1 LSDLVGGSLNGTATV
16 GSSGTT
22 LIDIPLAADAL
33 TEGEET
39 ITITLDD
46 SSDTTASLVVNDTS
60 ISSSYN
66 LSAVYDSHNE
76 GTTAYFSLTA
86 DGVDAGTVVAYTISG
101 VSASDLVS
109 GSLIGTTTT
118 AAAGKSKL
126 ISIPILADKLTEGA
140 ETLTITLDDSPD
152 KTASLTVNDT
162 SKGATY
168 SITSGADS
176 YDEGQSALFSL
187 VTTNLVAGTSVAYT
201 LSGVSASD
209 LVSNSLTG
217 TATVSTSGTTIIS
230 LPLAADSLT
239 EDAETLTIT
248 LDDYQ
253 DKSASIT
260 VNDTSIATVTETN
273 EYQTTIL
280 ADENILGPNPVLIK
294 GLNENI
300 TTTDG
305 IITDHFFLYAGNRY
319 EYSSIDSLLTVITR
333 DDEFT
338 SEFSQEISDYSA
350 TLADMTYSDAIK
362 LVGISGIDDWLIKV
376 AGDDGSYVY

>member
-1 LSDLVGGSLNGTATV
+1 L
-16 GSSGTT
+16 
-22 LIDIPLAADAL
+22 PLAADSL

-39 ITITLDD
+39 LTITLDD
-46 SSDTTASLVVNDTS
+46 YQDKSASITVNDTS

-76 GTTAYFSLTA
+76 GTTAYFSLTV

-162 SKGATY
+162 SKT
-168 SITSGADS
+168 
-176 YDEGQSALFSL
+176 
-187 VTTNLVAGTSVAYT
+187 
-201 LSGVSASD
+201 
-209 LVSNSLTG
+209 
-217 TATVSTSGTTIIS
+217 
-230 LPLAADSLT
+230 
-239 EDAETLTIT
+239 
-248 LDDYQ
+248 
-253 DKSASIT
+253 
-260 VNDTSIATVTETN
+260 TVTETN
-273 EYQTTIL
+273 KYRTTIL

-305 IITDHFFLYAGNRY
+305 IITDHFFLYVGNRY